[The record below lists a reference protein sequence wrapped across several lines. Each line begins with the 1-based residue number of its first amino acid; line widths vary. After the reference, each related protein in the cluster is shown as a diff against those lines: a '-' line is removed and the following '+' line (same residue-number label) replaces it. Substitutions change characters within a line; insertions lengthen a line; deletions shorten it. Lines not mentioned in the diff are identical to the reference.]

1 MAGNYCPF
9 LIRGVRRI
17 HGLEGPAHL
26 AASGTLQEQIQLLQA
41 GTRDSSRDGREGK
54 PQSKEP
60 SKCQHLVWLRLCPG
74 LIFISM
80 DLGQKFLVLTQRSF
94 LPCFQKIHFCSLQ
107 PCLSQLSTHIH
118 FVSRL
123 SWLQQHSGIFGH
135 FWSHILHHKAGVS
148 LRAAGDLH
156 PCLRQLHL
164 LPLEMN
170 SGKTRHFAN
179 YEICVK

>member
-1 MAGNYCPF
+1 MGWRVLPT
-9 LIRGVRRI
+9 L
-17 HGLEGPAHL
+17 L
-26 AASGTLQEQIQLLQA
+26 AL
-41 GTRDSSRDGREGK
+41 
-54 PQSKEP
+54 EP
-60 SKCQHLVWLRLCPG
+60 SRSKSSSFKLAQETPLDMEEKENIKPNSPTSVSTLSGSGSVQVSSPWIWGRR
-74 LIFISM
+74 
-80 DLGQKFLVLTQRSF
+80 FLLTQRSF
-94 LPCFQKIHFCSLQ
+94 LPCFQKINFCSLQ

-118 FVSRL
+118 FVSCL

>member
-1 MAGNYCPF
+1 MGWRVLPT
-9 LIRGVRRI
+9 L
-17 HGLEGPAHL
+17 L
-26 AASGTLQEQIQLLQA
+26 AL
-41 GTRDSSRDGREGK
+41 
-54 PQSKEP
+54 EP
-60 SKCQHLVWLRLCPG
+60 SRSKSSSFKLAQETPPEMEEKENIKPNSPTSVSTLSGSGSVQVSSSSPWIWGRR
-74 LIFISM
+74 
-80 DLGQKFLVLTQRSF
+80 FLLTERSF
-94 LPCFQKIHFCSLQ
+94 LPCFQKINFCSLQ